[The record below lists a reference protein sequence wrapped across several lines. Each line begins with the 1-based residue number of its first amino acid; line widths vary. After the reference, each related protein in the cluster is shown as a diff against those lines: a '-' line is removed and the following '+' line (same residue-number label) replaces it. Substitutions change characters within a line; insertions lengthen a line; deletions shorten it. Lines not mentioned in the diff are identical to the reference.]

1 MSGSITDRGASQ
13 PSLIVAYYMSDSSTA
28 RASYGH
34 DGQRPVIE
42 DVETLCESKPS
53 GKLIQVDSIDAETDL
68 TMDTFIVPSH
78 VIAVRIEKGLDLA
91 SVA

>member
-1 MSGSITDRGASQ
+1 MSGSITEQQIAELVR
-13 PSLIVAYYMSDSSTA
+13 PSLTVAYYMSDSGTA

-53 GKLIQVDSIDAETDL
+53 GKLIQVDSIDAETDS

-78 VIAVRIEKGLDLA
+78 LICGQD
-91 SVA
+91 